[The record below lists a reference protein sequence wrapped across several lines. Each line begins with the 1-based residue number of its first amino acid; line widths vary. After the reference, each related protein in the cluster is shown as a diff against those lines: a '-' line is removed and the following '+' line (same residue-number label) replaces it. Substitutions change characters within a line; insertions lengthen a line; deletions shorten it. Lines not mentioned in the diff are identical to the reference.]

1 MIPRL
6 TREHLLPNQDS
17 YAVRHPAIEVDEG
30 ETIIVET
37 INSGQ
42 PIIRDAGDV
51 DKPFIP
57 RQQTG
62 PIFIRGVQPGDI
74 LAIEIHD
81 IRPEG
86 HARSRAMA
94 KTGGYYQTVRHCFLE
109 IADGMCRFP
118 GVGQVPLRTMIGEIH
133 VTPADADAPNPGDH
147 GGNMD
152 VTLIRPGNVLY
163 LRSQLEG
170 GLVVLGDLHG
180 IMGEGESFGI
190 AAEMAGEVTLTIR
203 KDNQLPLLRPA
214 VRTHDTMAFVASRV
228 DRREAIQLALEDAT
242 AFVQEYSNATEEEA
256 RLYVIDTADLRNGG
270 VFLEDN
276 IEDIPTQIRTV
287 FYDMPLAALRE
298 FPAPQKTQP
307 PSH

>member
-1 MIPRL
+1 MISRL
-6 TREHLLPNQDS
+6 TREHLVPNQDS
-17 YAVRHPAIEVDEG
+17 YAFRHPAIEVDDG
-30 ETIIVET
+30 ETLIVET

-42 PIIRDAGDV
+42 PIIRNAGDV
-51 DKPFIP
+51 EKPFIV

-62 PIFIRGVQPGDI
+62 PIFIRGVQPGDL
-74 LAIEIHD
+74 LAIEIHE

-94 KTGGYYQTVRHCFLE
+94 KTGGCYETVRHCFLE

-133 VTPADADAPNPGDH
+133 VTPADAGSPNPGDH

-152 VTLIRPGNVLY
+152 VTLIKPGNVLY

-180 IMGEGESFGI
+180 IMGEGETFGI

-203 KDNQLPLLRPA
+203 VDDSLPLVRPA
-214 VRTHDTMAFVASRV
+214 VFTGDTLAFIASRV
-228 DRREAIQLALEDAT
+228 DRREAIRLALEDAT
-242 AFVQEYSNATEEEA
+242 GFVQRYSNATEEEA
-256 RLYVIDTADLRNGG
+256 RLYVIDTVDLRNGG

-287 FYDMPLAALRE
+287 FYDMPLAALRGL
-298 FPAPQKTQP
+298 PATL
-307 PSH
+307 PSPT